1 MGADGS
7 RRELFDTDKMVTLNL
22 KKGECIALIDEKSR
36 FWELYRNEKGRYILK
51 RLDEEED

>member
-1 MGADGS
+1 
-7 RRELFDTDKMVTLNL
+7 LIPTKMVTLNL

-36 FWELYRNEKGRYILK
+36 FWELYRNEKGLYILK